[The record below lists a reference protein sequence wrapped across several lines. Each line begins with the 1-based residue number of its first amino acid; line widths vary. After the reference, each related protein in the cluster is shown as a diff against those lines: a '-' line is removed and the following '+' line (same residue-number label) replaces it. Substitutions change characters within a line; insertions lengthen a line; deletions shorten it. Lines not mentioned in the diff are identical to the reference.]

1 MFREPGAGMNARS
14 CLICDSNNT
23 KYNYSL
29 SFSLSPFSFYRTEYP
44 AHSNNAGRLQRR
56 SMLPPSPDSFYSR
69 EGAFGFSKKIVD
81 VPFKNFSRRSQDLRL
96 SELYDFPSNL
106 PFDSN
111 KTRLRGHL
119 SDDALAKVASLNS
132 SQDRR
137 FPLTSLRCTQPQ
149 EILPSQTCQKVGT
162 ENLRVCAISSA
173 KFPNLE
179 GRLSSQI
186 TPPLGNTS
194 GIPQLKRKAK
204 FTSSFPG
211 TLRFRNEQV
220 LDCPGGAC
228 SHCPSTAQSLCY
240 SRQGFT
246 PSRDWTAEHVTPS
259 ALQTHDN
266 IPFEPHPPPPP
277 HTLRPTPSPTSSY
290 SEEEPML
297 RNPGYPKLGNKLLV
311 KPAVPQPSIWQ
322 NSVGIDDKMR
332 LTTYLTEARSGYP
345 SESSIY
351 EPEHGSYTAPSLT
364 GTIEGFSDDGL
375 MIQDNLYYGAMNDD
389 PFNDYFLETAQNF
402 QSTEPEAY
410 SPTFSP
416 ATQTNSSSPPT
427 PPPRPSRPTV
437 SKPSSKHRKSYRRK
451 PSVGMLRSPNPFG
464 FVNYTPGD
472 SQKILAGVAPS
483 GSSKTKA
490 RREQEAHEEK
500 RKLSL
505 AAEKVIKEAGG
516 DVEQLRA
523 SGLLM

>member
-1 MFREPGAGMNARS
+1 
-14 CLICDSNNT
+14 
-23 KYNYSL
+23 
-29 SFSLSPFSFYRTEYP
+29 
-44 AHSNNAGRLQRR
+44 
-56 SMLPPSPDSFYSR
+56 MLPPSPDSFYSR

-81 VPFKNFSRRSQDLRL
+81 VPFKNFSRRSRDSRL
-96 SELYDFPSNL
+96 SESYDFPSNL

-111 KTRLRGHL
+111 KPPIRGHL

-137 FPLTSLRCTQPQ
+137 FPLASLRCTQSQ
-149 EILPSQTCQKVGT
+149 EILPSQTCQKVET
-162 ENLRVCAISSA
+162 ENSRVCAISSA

-186 TPPLGNTS
+186 TPPLGTPS

-211 TLRFRNEQV
+211 TLRFRNEQGP
-220 LDCPGGAC
+220 DYPGVAC
-228 SHCPSTAQSLCY
+228 SHCSSTAQFLCD

-246 PSRDWTAEHVTPS
+246 PSRDWTAEHVTPP
-259 ALQTHDN
+259 ALQAHEN
-266 IPFEPHPPPPP
+266 FPSEPPPPS
-277 HTLRPTPSPTSSY
+277 HTMRPTPSPTSSY

-311 KPAVPQPSIWQ
+311 KPTVPQPSTWQ
-322 NSVGIDDKMR
+322 NSVGIDDNMTF
-332 LTTYLTEARSGYP
+332 TTYLTEARSGYP
-345 SESSIY
+345 SESSFY
-351 EPEHGSYTAPSLT
+351 EPEHGSYTESSLT
-364 GTIEGFSDDGL
+364 GTIDGFSDDGL
-375 MIQDNLYYGAMNDD
+375 MIQDHLYYEAMNDD
-389 PFNDYFLETAQNF
+389 PLSDYFLETTQQF

-416 ATQTNSSSPPT
+416 ATQTYSSSPPT

-437 SKPSSKHRKSYRRK
+437 SKSSSKHRKSYRRK
-451 PSVGMLRSPNPFG
+451 PSVGMLRSPFG

-490 RREQEAHEEK
+490 RREQEAHEKK

>member
-1 MFREPGAGMNARS
+1 
-14 CLICDSNNT
+14 
-23 KYNYSL
+23 
-29 SFSLSPFSFYRTEYP
+29 
-44 AHSNNAGRLQRR
+44 
-56 SMLPPSPDSFYSR
+56 MLPPSPDSCYSR
-69 EGAFGFSKKIVD
+69 EGAFGFSQKIFD
-81 VPFKNFSRRSQDLRL
+81 VPSKNFSRRSQDFGL
-96 SELYDFPSNL
+96 SESYNFPSNL

-111 KTRLRGHL
+111 KTRIRGHL

-132 SQDRR
+132 SRDRR
-137 FPLTSLRCTQPQ
+137 FQLASLRYTQYQ

-162 ENLRVCAISSA
+162 ENLRACTISSA

-179 GRLSSQI
+179 GRLTSQI
-186 TPPLGNTS
+186 TPPLGTTS
-194 GIPQLKRKAK
+194 GIPLLKRKAK
-204 FTSSFPG
+204 FTSSLPG
-211 TLRFRNEQV
+211 TLRFRNQQGP
-220 LDCPGGAC
+220 DCPGGAC
-228 SHCPSTAQSLCY
+228 SHCSSTAQALCY

-246 PSRDWTAEHVTPS
+246 PLRDWTAEHFTSPT
-259 ALQTHDN
+259 LQAHDN
-266 IPFEPHPPPPP
+266 VPFEPPPAS
-277 HTLRPTPSPTSSY
+277 HTMRPTPSPTASY

-311 KPAVPQPSIWQ
+311 KPAVPQPSTWQ
-322 NSVGIDDKMR
+322 NSVRIDDNMR
-332 LTTYLTEARSGYP
+332 FTTYLTEARSGRP
-345 SESSIY
+345 PESSFY

-364 GTIEGFSDDGL
+364 GTIEGVSDDGL
-375 MIQDNLYYGAMNDD
+375 MVQDHFYYGAMNDD
-389 PFNDYFLETAQNF
+389 PFNDYFLETTQQF
-402 QSTEPEAY
+402 QLTEPEAY

-416 ATQTNSSSPPT
+416 ATQTYSSSPPT

-437 SKPSSKHRKSYRRK
+437 SNSSSKHRKSYRRK
-451 PSVGMLRSPNPFG
+451 PSVGMLRSLNPFG

-490 RREQEAHEEK
+490 RREQEAHEKK